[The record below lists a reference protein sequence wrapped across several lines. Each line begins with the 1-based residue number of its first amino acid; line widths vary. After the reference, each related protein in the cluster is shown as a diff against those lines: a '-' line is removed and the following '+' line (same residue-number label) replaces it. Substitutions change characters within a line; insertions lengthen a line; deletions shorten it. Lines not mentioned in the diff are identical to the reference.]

1 MYNNHVPHRYIC
13 GMVNNSF
20 KSADPLYEYQKIVSL
35 LEKKQNRSKKH
46 RENISKIIRYL
57 ALNGPSTFWEIS
69 KNAFSSS
76 IEINDKNIRRIIHG
90 RKDEHK
96 NKYGIQTKKFSPGL
110 KQLEIIHNIKSK
122 KKNYTLTS
130 YGMLYA
136 IKTNNFSSKDFAK
149 IAQNNKDLFPLIF
162 GKYDYLSKNRIHVS
176 FLNRIANGI
185 MLDLPAVYDAS
196 NPYHDMMTCLI
207 AQNSYHGPNQ
217 FRSFV
222 QLWFFIELMW
232 FLDKERNGD
241 LKKWLKIIRNDSDI
255 YSECSNLFYQVS
267 ELVESR
273 YRKLTEI
280 YDSI

>member
-1 MYNNHVPHRYIC
+1 
-13 GMVNNSF
+13 MVNESLNPSQ
-20 KSADPLYEYQKIVSL
+20 PLYEYQKIGSI
-35 LEKKQNRSKKH
+35 LEKKQNHSIKH

-57 ALNGPSTFWEIS
+57 AINGPSTFWQIS
-69 KNAFSSS
+69 KNIFSDS
-76 IEINDKNIRRIIHG
+76 IKTSDKNIWRIIHG

-96 NKYGIQTKKFSPGL
+96 NKHGVKTKNFSPGL
-110 KQLEIIHNIKSK
+110 KPLEIIYNIKSK
-122 KKNYTLTS
+122 KKEYALTS

-136 IKTNNFSSKDFAK
+136 IKTNNFSSKDFTK

-162 GKYDYLSKNRIHVS
+162 GKYDYLSKNHIHIS

-185 MLDLPAVYDAS
+185 ILDLPSVYGAS
-196 NPYHDMMTCLI
+196 NPYHDMMSCLI

-241 LKKWLKIIRNDSDI
+241 LKKWLKIIRNDPDI
-255 YSECSNLFYQVS
+255 YSECFNLFLQVS
-267 ELVESR
+267 ELIESR
-273 YRKLTEI
+273 YRQLNKI
-280 YDSI
+280 FDSI